1 MKCISG
7 KVQYPT
13 YWAADRENRRKVREH
28 CVQMDI
34 YKCKWCNQY
43 HLTGHNKQG
52 KKQSRR

>member
-28 CVQMDI
+28 CIQMDI